1 MTGCNLF
8 LPYFIDPRSNQH
20 KLVDRS
26 NADKWQRVLTI
37 RVFVGYVLTDMMRN
51 TNQLLQVMPDYSW
64 YILCVCFAL
73 DSMCCMAATTQTR
86 ATGLD
91 TLHAKE
97 ETPRSFTFT
106 ASTDQRFFFFN
117 DTRTEDNRR
126 KPVGVYGIRAGFL
139 FPGRHDRPALQGGRS
154 ASFKAG
160 AGFYFVNQKIN
171 QPGLLP
177 NTSASFTRHL
187 RIATVYYERYLLR
200 RKSFEVS
207 LPIEFG
213 YGHSRYEV
221 NDDQTKKY
229 ELARGVFLPLGVGVS
244 AAYQFPAVRWL
255 RPLHWFGLNIL
266 TGYRFILKKDIP
278 ESQINYT
285 GLYLSVG
292 PSFFLENLT
301 ADIKRWR
308 QKRKKSR

>member
-1 MTGCNLF
+1 MT
-8 LPYFIDPRSNQH
+8 S
-20 KLVDRS
+20 V
-26 NADKWQRVLTI
+26 VTI
-37 RVFVGYVLTDMMRN
+37 RVFVSYVLNNMIN
-51 TNQLLQVMPDYSW
+51 YTNQIRQTMPLYLRAFV
-64 YILCVCFAL
+64 YMVFMLACVYCSAQPVQP
-73 DSMCCMAATTQTR
+73 AAPPVDTTVAQQTR
-86 ATGLD
+86 
-91 TLHAKE
+91 
-97 ETPRSFTFT
+97 PRSLTFS

-139 FPGRHDRPALQGGRS
+139 FPSRHPRAALQDGRS

-160 AGFYFVNQKIN
+160 AGFYFVNQQIN
-171 QPGLLP
+171 KPGLLP
-177 NTSASFTRHL
+177 NSSALYTRHL

-213 YGHSRYEV
+213 YGHSRYEI
-221 NDDQTKKY
+221 NDEQSEKY
-229 ELARGVFLPLGVGVS
+229 EVARGIFLPLGVGVS
-244 AAYQFPAVRWL
+244 ASYQFPAIRWL

-266 TGYRFILKKDIP
+266 TGYRFILKRDIP

-308 QKRKKSR
+308 QNRKKKKG

>member
-1 MTGCNLF
+1 M
-8 LPYFIDPRSNQH
+8 
-20 KLVDRS
+20 V
-26 NADKWQRVLTI
+26 TI
-37 RVFVGYVLTDMMRN
+37 SAFSSYVLSAMTNN
-51 TNQLLQVMPDYSW
+51 TNQIRQIRS
-64 YILCVCFAL
+64 LCFWPIHYMVFMFSYAYCTAQPVKPIVIP
-73 DSMCCMAATTQTR
+73 T
-86 ATGLD
+86 D
-91 TLHAKE
+91 TMVVQP
-97 ETPRSFTFT
+97 TSPRSLTFS

-126 KPVGVYGIRAGFL
+126 KPVSVYGIRAGFL
-139 FPGRHDRPALQGGRS
+139 FPSRHPRAALQDGRS

-160 AGFYFVNQKIN
+160 VGFYFVNQQIN

-177 NTSASFTRHL
+177 NSSALFTRHL

-200 RKSFEVS
+200 RKAFEVS

-213 YGHSRYEV
+213 YGHSRYEI
-221 NDDQTKKY
+221 NDEQSNKY
-229 ELARGVFLPLGVGVS
+229 EVARGIFLPLGVGVS
-244 AAYQFPAVRWL
+244 ASYQFPAIRWL
-255 RPLHWFGLNIL
+255 RPLHWFGLNVL
-266 TGYRFILKKDIP
+266 TGYRFILKRDIP

-308 QKRKKSR
+308 QNRKKKKG